1 MTRVGDPCG
10 GEESNTTVHVG
21 ASGQKRSEIDDG
33 AAIIDAA
40 QTCLN
45 TQRPL
50 AAPVRVYFWSITR
63 GLSDTLGAR
72 V

>member
-1 MTRVGDPCG
+1 M
-10 GEESNTTVHVG
+10 HAG
-21 ASGQKRSEIDDG
+21 ASGQKGSEIDDG

-50 AAPVRVYFWSITR
+50 AAPVRVYFWPITH
-63 GLSDTLGAR
+63 GQQSSSPIGTLLAGRARAR